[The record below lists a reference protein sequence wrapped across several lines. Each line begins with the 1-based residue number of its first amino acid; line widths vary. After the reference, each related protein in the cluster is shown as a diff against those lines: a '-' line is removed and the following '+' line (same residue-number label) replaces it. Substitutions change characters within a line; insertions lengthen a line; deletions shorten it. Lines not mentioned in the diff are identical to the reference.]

1 MSVSPSQLER
11 AKLAMLILSFIRSV
25 VIALVRLI
33 ILFDENLD
41 DVTCKPQS
49 FHLLNALL
57 TTTANA
63 DKTSKC
69 SWTIVEPALE
79 VLSGCLPTMAPL
91 LHMRTHLQNFSS
103 MLRSSFNSRS
113 ITSGLDD
120 TKTSRREYRHE
131 LNETKLRL
139 GGEPAVISGA
149 SAKRFESAD
158 VEDDLVPLHSIKVRN
173 DVEWKEIRNDQL

>member
-1 MSVSPSQLER
+1 
-11 AKLAMLILSFIRSV
+11 MLMLLFIRSV

-33 ILFDENLD
+33 VLFNENLD

-49 FHLLNALL
+49 FHLINTLL
-57 TTTANA
+57 TDTANA

-91 LHMRTHLQNFSS
+91 LHMRTHLHHLSS
-103 MLRSSFNSRS
+103 ILRSSFHSRS
-113 ITSGLDD
+113 TTSGLDD
-120 TKTSRREYRHE
+120 TKTKRRDYRHE

-149 SAKRFESAD
+149 SAKHFESAS

-173 DVEWKEIRNDQL
+173 DVEWKEIRNNKP

>member
-1 MSVSPSQLER
+1 MER
-11 AKLAMLILSFIRSV
+11 VKLAMLILLFIRSV

-33 ILFDENLD
+33 ILFNENLD
-41 DVTCKPQS
+41 DVTCKPQP

-57 TTTANA
+57 IITANV

-69 SWTIVEPALE
+69 SWTVVEAAVE

-91 LHMRTHLQNFSS
+91 MHMRTHLKHLSS
-103 MLRSSFNSRS
+103 VLRSALNSRS

-120 TKTSRREYRHE
+120 TKASRREYRHE

-139 GGEPAVISGA
+139 GGEPAIISGA
-149 SAKRFESAD
+149 SAKRSESAG

-173 DVEWKEIRNDQL
+173 DLEWKETRKT